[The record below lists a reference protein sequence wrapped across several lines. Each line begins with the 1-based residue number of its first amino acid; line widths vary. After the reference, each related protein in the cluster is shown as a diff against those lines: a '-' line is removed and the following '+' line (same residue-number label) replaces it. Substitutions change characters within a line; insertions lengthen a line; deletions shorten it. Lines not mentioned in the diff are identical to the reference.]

1 VVDSSPVLPVA
12 DSLMVA
18 QQVDGVLFAILREVS
33 RLPKVHEA
41 YQKLVVLGVR
51 MLGAVVNGTSGD
63 IYGYGYGNG
72 RYLTPATKR

>member
-1 VVDSSPVLPVA
+1 VLPVA

-41 YQKLVVLGVR
+41 YQKLVTLGVR

-63 IYGYGYGNG
+63 LYGYGYGYPNNG
-72 RYLTPATKR
+72 RYIGSSSKG